1 MSQSQ
6 LVYIPTPDKTR
17 APLSKA
23 QKEFNRLTAK
33 ISELEQQLADFRQ
46 AATTLQQR
54 VHKEYVPLMNE
65 LNQLRANLVRLF
77 DRAFD
82 RNEATKA
89 EKKKLADLINN
100 LAYDLIS
107 EHGMDELKP
116 LFDKHNA
123 DSFDVVDNEA
133 DAQILDVMK
142 EMVSSMYGITF
153 DPDVDV
159 STKEKFM
166 AYVDEQL
173 HFRQAA
179 NAERQQQTE
188 QKRAQ
193 KPKTAKQLEREAKK
207 QTEER
212 NITKAVRTLYMDLV
226 KAFHPDR
233 EPDEAEKERK
243 TEIMQRVT
251 EAYEKSDLL
260 ALLRLQ
266 LEFNR
271 IDQQHLETLADDQL
285 RYYNKILK
293 QQAEELDNELYGI
306 QNHLADAMGQPFMMV
321 GSVIGLEMS
330 FNNDIRSLKRNIK
343 ATKKDIK
350 ELSDPAILKAWL
362 KTYRIQQ

>member
-6 LVYIPTPDKTR
+6 LVRIPTPDKTK

-23 QKEFNRLTAK
+23 QKEFNRLTAR

-54 VHKEYVPLMNE
+54 VYKEYVPLMNE

-82 RNEATKA
+82 RNESTKA
-89 EKKKLADLINN
+89 EKKKLADLITN
-100 LAYDLIS
+100 LANDLIS
-107 EHGMDELKP
+107 EHGLDELKP
-116 LFDKHNA
+116 IFDKHNV
-123 DSFDVVDNEA
+123 DSFDAVDGEVEVS
-133 DAQILDVMK
+133 DVMK

-166 AYVDEQL
+166 AYVEEQL
-173 HFRQAA
+173 RGKREA
-179 NAERQQQTE
+179 NAEQQRTP
-188 QKRAQ
+188 
-193 KPKTAKQLEREAKK
+193 KPKTAKQLAREAKK
-207 QTEER
+207 QLEER

-233 EPDEAEKERK
+233 EPDEAEKARK

-271 IDQQHLETLADDQL
+271 IDQQHLETLADDRL

-293 QQAEELDNELYGI
+293 QQAEELDNELNGI
-306 QNHLADAMGQPFMMV
+306 QNQLASAMGQPFTMA
-321 GSVIGLEMS
+321 GSVLGLEMS
-330 FNNDIRSLKRNIK
+330 FNNDIRSLKRSIK
-343 ATKKDIK
+343 ATRKDIK
-350 ELSDPAILKAWL
+350 DLSDPAILKAWL
-362 KTYRIQQ
+362 KTYQIQR